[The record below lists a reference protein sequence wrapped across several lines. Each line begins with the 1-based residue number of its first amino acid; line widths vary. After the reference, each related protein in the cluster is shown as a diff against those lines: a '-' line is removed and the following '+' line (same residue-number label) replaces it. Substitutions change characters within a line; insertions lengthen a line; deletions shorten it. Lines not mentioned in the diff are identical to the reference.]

1 MGKGKETF
9 NTTIDSRILKE
20 AKKLAIDLGRS
31 YNRLFEEAL
40 IDMLRKHGRDA
51 RRAEDVAQGRLFKGA
66 R

>member
-9 NTTIDSRILKE
+9 NTTLDARILRE

-31 YNRLFEEAL
+31 YNGLFEEAL
-40 IDMLRKHGRDA
+40 IDLLKKHGRDA

>member
-31 YNRLFEEAL
+31 YNGLFEEAL
-40 IDMLRKHGRDA
+40 IDLLKKHGRDA